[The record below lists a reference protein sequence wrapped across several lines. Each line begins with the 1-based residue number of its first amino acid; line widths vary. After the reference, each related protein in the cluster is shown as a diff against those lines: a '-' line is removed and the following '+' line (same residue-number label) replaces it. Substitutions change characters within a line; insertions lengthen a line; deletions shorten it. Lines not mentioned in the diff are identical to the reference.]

1 MDEQLFFSPQVKQ
14 SVINNIKV
22 GYIASQVTKR
32 LNTWEFGK
40 LGDTRI
46 ISKFIA

>member
-1 MDEQLFFSPQVKQ
+1 MFRIFWDFLMDEQLFFPPQVKQ

-32 LNTWEFGK
+32 LNT
-40 LGDTRI
+40 
-46 ISKFIA
+46 